1 MGMILSTL
9 RGMIVCVPRNMTQA
23 AGMYTTLLQSD
34 EPALVIECLNG
45 YRLKEQLPHNI
56 GEYTVPMGVPEVLRE
71 GKDLTV
77 VTYGSMCRIVLD
89 AAAELAEIG
98 VSLEVIDVQTLLP
111 FDTHGVI
118 GQSIQKTNRVLF
130 ADEDVPGGGTAYM
143 LQQVLDHQGVYAYL
157 DAAPQTL
164 AAQAHRP
171 AYSTD
176 GDYFSKPSVED
187 VVEKVYQIMHE
198 SNPKKYPA
206 I

>member
-1 MGMILSTL
+1 
-9 RGMIVCVPRNMTQA
+9 
-23 AGMYTTLLQSD
+23 
-34 EPALVIECLNG
+34 
-45 YRLKEQLPHNI
+45 
-56 GEYTVPMGVPEVLRE
+56 
-71 GKDLTV
+71 
-77 VTYGSMCRIVLD
+77 
-89 AAAELAEIG
+89 
-98 VSLEVIDVQTLLP
+98 LEVIDVQTLLP
-111 FDTHGVI
+111 FDTHGII

-143 LQQVLDHQGVYAYL
+143 MQQVLDHQGVYAYL

-164 AAQAHRP
+164 SAQDHRP

-206 I
+206 L